1 MLRALRKRWTR
12 FFFEPAEPSNLG
24 LCRILFF
31 GALFLFYLPQG
42 FGAWGEVS
50 DVFWMPITLF
60 RIFHLPL
67 LSGQLLVTLQLIWKV
82 SLALSCVGLFTRFST
97 MSSVILGVYLLGLPH
112 NFGKIHQID
121 TVVVLCLGIM
131 ALARCGDAY
140 SLDRLFRRAGRVD
153 LPSVERSRPSGEYTW
168 PVHTVWLMFAL
179 VFFAAG
185 VAKLRHSGFEWIF
198 SDSMAI
204 TLIYHHYYFSN
215 AEPWVP
221 LGLHLAQY
229 GWLTRLFAASTVVIE
244 VGYPLALFSRK
255 ARWIFVPSMVL
266 MLVGIRALMG
276 PTFVP
281 QYLICHVF
289 WVPWDRVRLWLIR
302 RFRQ

>member
-1 MLRALRKRWTR
+1 VLRALRKRWTR

-112 NFGKIHQID
+112 NFGKIH
-121 TVVVLCLGIM
+121 
-131 ALARCGDAY
+131 
-140 SLDRLFRRAGRVD
+140 RRAGRVG

-198 SDSMAI
+198 SDSMTI